1 MAPLH
6 QWKLLRHLPAIKELN
21 IQYCNDL
28 SSSSDIIGAC
38 SLRELTL
45 LCCDITSLPQWLG
58 HLTTL
63 QKLRIR
69 SCRSLNNLPE
79 WLCDL
84 VSLKDLNIY
93 DCHGIVSLPES
104 TQRLTKLKR
113 LTIQDCPA
121 LEQWGKLKENKKK
134 IHHIKEV
141 RALLCYWPYFALTI
155 STI

>member
-1 MAPLH
+1 M
-6 QWKLLRHLPAIKELN
+6 
-21 IQYCNDL
+21 
-28 SSSSDIIGAC
+28 
-38 SLRELTL
+38 
-45 LCCDITSLPQWLG
+45 
-58 HLTTL
+58 
-63 QKLRIR
+63 
-69 SCRSLNNLPE
+69 
-79 WLCDL
+79 
-84 VSLKDLNIY
+84 SLKDLNIY